1 MRPTW
6 TYRKFQNCL
15 LQNNA
20 FAASVSPTWPCR
32 ALPFPMSTARPS
44 LRLFLSEMARSPLL
58 IGAIWPS
65 SPALG
70 RVMAN
75 WLPEDCEA
83 PVLELGPG
91 TGIVTAEL
99 LAAGLSE
106 DRLVA
111 VEKSEVLAS
120 YLSAR
125 YPRSRIV
132 TGDALELD
140 SHFAGEKF
148 GAVIS
153 SLPLKV
159 FGPGQV
165 DMLSRQISEILL
177 PGAPWVQ
184 FSYHIANGKPP
195 AKSFRS
201 VDSRI
206 VWSNFPPAKVSVYH
220 TQSAE
225 AKSGTVIPHPLSC
238 TEVEFGGT
246 A

>member
-1 MRPTW
+1 MT
-6 TYRKFQNCL
+6 
-15 LQNNA
+15 
-20 FAASVSPTWPCR
+20 
-32 ALPFPMSTARPS
+32 STSARPS

-75 WLPEDCEA
+75 WLPENCSA

-99 LAAGLSE
+99 LAAGLPE

-125 YPRSRIV
+125 YPKSRIV
-132 TGDALELD
+132 AGDALELD
-140 SHFAGEKF
+140 SLFAGEKF

-165 DMLSRQISEILL
+165 DMLSQQISDILL

-201 VDSRI
+201 VDSKI

-220 TQSAE
+220 PQ
-225 AKSGTVIPHPLSC
+225 
-238 TEVEFGGT
+238 
-246 A
+246 